1 MLYQLERD
9 EMMIIYGD
17 VHRVGEKKVKELLQ
31 QVSGNVEE
39 NHSILQTG
47 WYVLK
52 LSKCKNSS

>member
-47 WYVLK
+47 
-52 LSKCKNSS
+52 